1 LGKIIEICLEIFL
14 LKTFLIIFLLSEV
27 GVYWRRRPA
36 LPPALL
42 LFIASVFLSRVYW
55 KIAGT
60 TIRFEQLT
68 ALLLFACFV
77 LDLLRKKI
85 LFRLRWQVVLV
96 LALFPLMLLSSFL
109 ASPAPW
115 LSLKKSLVYLPY
127 LLAFLAMVHYLSSAE
142 KLQETW
148 QAFYFFG
155 AAAVSLSVI
164 GFYLFYFGIN
174 VGMVRSEYGSLWLR
188 GTMVAPNIMGSSAV
202 IVFLAALLR
211 LTGAELG
218 QAKERVMDMA
228 VLAAS
233 IAAVMMSYSRG
244 AWLGAFLGM
253 IVVIVLRR
261 RKLVV
266 KSSALLPL
274 IMVGSCILV
283 SLTTTWG
290 GRLGSEE
297 KNGISMGEFGEASV
311 DVVLRQDS
319 DSKGRGVNYLKK
331 IKSLKKIERQDRWR
345 FHVAREALKD
355 WRFSPIIGRGT
366 DSLQFRNERFLPI
379 DKFNYY
385 IAITVLSILHDWG
398 GIGLLL
404 YCAFLLAALLGLARI
419 FRSHIGPKQRESALA
434 LLVVLIVSTFMYQIS
449 STMQLSIFWC
459 LFAFYASAIFLGSHG
474 ELGRISDGS
483 EGGE

>member
-1 LGKIIEICLEIFL
+1 
-14 LKTFLIIFLLSEV
+14 
-27 GVYWRRRPA
+27 
-36 LPPALL
+36 
-42 LFIASVFLSRVYW
+42 
-55 KIAGT
+55 
-60 TIRFEQLT
+60 
-68 ALLLFACFV
+68 
-77 LDLLRKKI
+77 
-85 LFRLRWQVVLV
+85 
-96 LALFPLMLLSSFL
+96 
-109 ASPAPW
+109 
-115 LSLKKSLVYLPY
+115 
-127 LLAFLAMVHYLSSAE
+127 
-142 KLQETW
+142 
-148 QAFYFFG
+148 
-155 AAAVSLSVI
+155 
-164 GFYLFYFGIN
+164 
-174 VGMVRSEYGSLWLR
+174 
-188 GTMVAPNIMGSSAV
+188 
-202 IVFLAALLR
+202 
-211 LTGAELG
+211 
-218 QAKERVMDMA
+218 
-228 VLAAS
+228 
-233 IAAVMMSYSRG
+233 
-244 AWLGAFLGM
+244 
-253 IVVIVLRR
+253 
-261 RKLVV
+261 
-266 KSSALLPL
+266 
-274 IMVGSCILV
+274 MVGSCILV

-434 LLVVLIVSTFMYQIS
+434 LLVVLIVSTFMYQIY